1 MLENPRKTEKK
12 SYYIPPLVN
21 SKLTLIHHSNHPT
34 PMNIH
39 KKLLSI
45 ALYSLSSSATL
56 LNAEDFAFTKN
67 DLLLAVRATS
77 GSGTTTNIYF
87 NLGSVMSFRDGTNPT
102 NLGNIDADLKAEFD
116 NNWYE
121 RTDLRF
127 GVAGNRTNLTT
138 QVDPPDTLIGEDPGR
153 VWYIGHAAASPGAAT
168 LRALMTGNSL
178 GFAATN
184 YGGLKGIFEQGS
196 FLETTLQKTASG
208 AAILKE
214 SEQPTRWKTSWSQL
228 VPASDDSTAFT
239 QFTGGVQATFGQSG
253 SQVVLDVHR
262 MVGGQIGTYVTSIV
276 IGNDGSIRA
285 LEPTPTATPIETWVA
300 TFPALVSSPNAA
312 DRTPA
317 GDFDKDGIP
326 NIREFA
332 FGGSPVSASD
342 NGQQQL
348 RTVDANGDSQGD
360 LTLTVEVRSGAT
372 FTTSGN
378 KLTANRDGVIYTIEG
393 SLDLVTFE
401 SAVSEVTPTLGTG
414 TPKAGYVF
422 KTFRLN
428 ASAGLS
434 GRGFIRG
441 GAAVAP

>member
-1 MLENPRKTEKK
+1 
-12 SYYIPPLVN
+12 
-21 SKLTLIHHSNHPT
+21 
-34 PMNIH
+34 MNIH

-45 ALYSLSSSATL
+45 ALFSLSSSASL

-67 DLLLAVRATS
+67 DLLLAVRATG

-153 VWYIGHAAASPGAAT
+153 VWYIGRAAASPGAAT
-168 LRALMTGNSL
+168 LRASITGNSL
-178 GFAATN
+178 GIAATN
-184 YGGLKGIFEQGS
+184 YSGLKRIFTDDPQ
-196 FLETTLQKTASG
+196 FLEAPLQKTASG
-208 AAILKE
+208 ATILKQ
-214 SEQPTRWKTSWSQL
+214 SEQSTRWQTSWSQL
-228 VPASDDSTAFT
+228 VPAADSSAAFIA
-239 QFTGGVQATFGQSG
+239 FTGGIQATFGQG
-253 SQVVLDVHR
+253 GNQVVLDVHR
-262 MVGGQIGTYVTSIV
+262 MVGGQTGTYVTSIV
-276 IGNDGSIRA
+276 IGSDGSIRA
-285 LEPTPTATPIETWVA
+285 LEPAAPSTPFDTWVA

-342 NGQQQL
+342 NGQEQI
-348 RTVDANGDSQGD
+348 RTVDANSD
-360 LTLTVEVRSGAT
+360 TLRDFTQTVEVRSGAT
-372 FTTSGN
+372 FTASGN
-378 KLTANRDGVIYTIEG
+378 KLTATVDGITYTIEG

-401 SAVSEVTPTLGTG
+401 SPVSEVTPTLGTG
-414 TPKAGYVF
+414 SPKAGYVF

-428 ASAGLS
+428 AGNGLT
-434 GRGFIRG
+434 GKGFIRA
-441 GAAVAP
+441 GASANAS